1 MALHGFLQ
9 LGAALMA
16 AVAIVAPAAFHG
28 LCQVVFNQVVRVPS
42 ACAQVDQH
50 RLGEL
55 FTACRLAVFVQAR
68 DAQHRDLLTCS
79 VREFPEARSRRIHRA
94 PLSVRHGGSPCVSH

>member
-1 MALHGFLQ
+1 MLHVVPIFDSPIWSLWPTEDGFLKRSQDSSLTGGLFTMALRGFASVHKLRHHSFLQ

-42 ACAQVDQH
+42 AC
-50 RLGEL
+50 
-55 FTACRLAVFVQAR
+55 
-68 DAQHRDLLTCS
+68 
-79 VREFPEARSRRIHRA
+79 
-94 PLSVRHGGSPCVSH
+94 LSL